1 MDKESYR
8 KYLEKVFE
16 YLNVWSLC
24 SLYNQEYPEYKIN
37 YNNLKNFVNKKMYE
51 KISIKRL
58 EKLTYFIKQQVAVKL
73 ILEDSKDKHI
83 IEKSKK
89 EIKQEIIAIL
99 KNMKESNNEI

>member
-1 MDKESYR
+1 MNKESYR

-24 SLYNQEYPEYKIN
+24 SLYNKEYPDYKIN

-51 KISIKRL
+51 KISESRL
-58 EKLTYFIKQQVAVKL
+58 EKLVFFIKQKVAVNL

-89 EIKQEIIAIL
+89 ELKKELIEII
-99 KNMKESNNEI
+99 KEYKGEQ